1 MYVHINTQPTTS
13 HPSNTCLFVCFFKYL
28 LMTTC
33 LPLIFTAALL
43 GRDYFHAHYTE
54 EETEVQR
61 VKETRL
67 RTQFAIT

>member
-1 MYVHINTQPTTS
+1 MSILTHSLPPVIPQILV
-13 HPSNTCLFVCFFKYL
+13 CLFVFFKYL